1 MNEQNQKK
9 NQGIA
14 LIITIA
20 VITLLISTTMELN
33 RRAGDAAEFTGVT
46 RDRLKLSHM
55 TSSGVQM
62 VMALLLKDKKDGEV
76 DSLQEDWADKESIAD
91 LLSDI
96 PFPEGALTV
105 EIQDELSKIQV
116 NALVKFPDGKD
127 FNQDQMN
134 MWERF
139 VGYITSGQVE
149 DDDTSASAIVNSL
162 KDWLDSGDDD
172 AISGVN
178 GAESDYYNG
187 LEPPYACKNG
197 PIDHVDEL
205 LQVKGV
211 SKLVESFGGWEMLSQ
226 YLTVYGMETEATT
239 NKFNF
244 PGKININ
251 TAELPVIAALLQ
263 VNDLPLAQEIVGYR
277 EEMTADGKYL
287 NDLSLSG
294 ADWYKKAPGCSALTI
309 EPNLITTKS
318 NFFRI
323 IATGELNNVKMVTV
337 AVVERENKTGK
348 NACRVLSWQT
358 E

>member
-55 TSSGVQM
+55 TSSGVHM
-62 VMALLLKDKKDGEV
+62 AMALLLKDKKDGEV
-76 DSLQEDWADKESIAD
+76 DSLQEEWADKESIAD
-91 LLSDI
+91 LLGDI
-96 PFPEGALTV
+96 PFSEGALTV

-172 AISGVN
+172 AITGVN

-187 LEPPYACKNG
+187 LEPPYVCKNG

-226 YLTVYGMETEATT
+226 YLTVYGMETEATG
-239 NKFNF
+239 NKFTF

-251 TAELPVIAALLQ
+251 TAELAVIAALLQ

-277 EEMTADGKYL
+277 EEMTAEGKYL

-337 AVVERENKTGK
+337 AVVERENKSGK

>member
-1 MNEQNQKK
+1 MMNGKKQKK
-9 NQGIA
+9 NQGVA

-55 TSSGVQM
+55 TSSGVNM
-62 VMALLLKDKKDGEV
+62 AMALLLKDKKDGEI
-76 DSLQEDWADKESIAD
+76 DSLQEEWADKESIAD
-91 LLSDI
+91 LLGDI

-139 VGYITSGQVE
+139 VGYITSGEVE
-149 DDDTSASAIVNSL
+149 DDDTSASAIVNSI

-197 PIDHVDEL
+197 PMNHVEEL

-211 SKLVESFGGWEMLSQ
+211 SKLVETFGGWEMLSQ
-226 YLTVYGMETEATT
+226 YLTVHGMETQTT
-239 NKFNF
+239 GNKFTF

-251 TAELPVIAALLQ
+251 TAELPVIGALLQ

-277 EEMTADGKYL
+277 EEMTDGKYTH
-287 NDLSLSG
+287 DLSKP
-294 ADWYKKAPGCSALTI
+294 DWYKEAPGCSALSI

-318 NFFRI
+318 DFFRI
-323 IATGELNNVKMVTV
+323 IATGELNNVKMMTV
-337 AVVERENKTGK
+337 VVVERENKSGK

>member
-1 MNEQNQKK
+1 MMKEKNPKK

-33 RRAGDAAEFTGVT
+33 KRAGDAAEFTGVT

-55 TSSGVQM
+55 TSSGVHLA
-62 VMALLLKDKKDGEV
+62 MAFLLKDKKDGEV
-76 DSLQEDWADKESIAD
+76 DSLQEEWADKESIAD
-91 LLSDI
+91 LLGDI
-96 PFPEGALTV
+96 PFSDGTLTV

-149 DDDTSASAIVNSL
+149 DDDTSASAIVNSI

-197 PIDHVDEL
+197 PMNHVDEL

-226 YLTVYGMETEATT
+226 YLTVYGMETQATT
-239 NKFNF
+239 NKFTF

-277 EEMTADGKYL
+277 EEMTDGKYTH
-287 NDLSLSG
+287 DL
-294 ADWYKKAPGCSALTI
+294 AKTDWYKDAPGCSSLAI

-318 NFFRI
+318 DFFRI
-323 IATGELNNVKMVTV
+323 MATGELNNVKMVTV
-337 AVVERENKTGK
+337 AVVERENKSGK